1 MQRLFSAGF
10 RPKTVM
16 PKAATAKSGTAMVA
30 IVTGL
35 LSLAGT
41 SFVPLRGAQQN
52 RAVAAAPANNANANE
67 IGVLPI
73 RGNIYMLVGAGG
85 NITASVGPEGVLL
98 VDAGLENM
106 APKVL
111 AALNRL
117 SVEVETKGLPNVN
130 TGPPKPIRIIINT
143 HVHPDHTGGNE
154 FLAKSGRTFTGGN
167 VAGNLADAGDQ
178 AQIYAYE
185 EVLNRMS
192 SPEQGQP
199 KIAFGAFPTDTYHTD
214 AFNLS
219 HFFNG
224 EGVRMIHQAAA
235 HTDGDTM
242 VYFRGSDVLSTGDIF
257 VPGSY
262 PIIDLDRGGG
272 LQGIINAMND
282 ILDIAIPE
290 YRLEGGTMI
299 IPGHGHLC
307 DIADAAYYRDMITIV
322 RDRLQ
327 DAIKRGLTLQQIKAA
342 KLTADYDG
350 VYGATTGF
358 WTTDKFL
365 DAAYASLTQKKQ
377 K

>member
-1 MQRLFSAGF
+1 MRKRIS
-10 RPKTVM
+10 KTGALLYASF
-16 PKAATAKSGTAMVA
+16 AATAILAGVA
-30 IVTGL
+30 IFE
-35 LSLAGT
+35 SAA
-41 SFVPLRGAQQN
+41 FAQQN
-52 RAVAAAPANNANANE
+52 RTQSPPPSTNSNNAE
-67 IGVLPI
+67 IGVLPV

-85 NITASVGPEGVLL
+85 NITASIGTEGVLL
-98 VDAGLENM
+98 VDTGLENM

-111 AALNRL
+111 ATVNRL
-117 SVEVETKGLPNVN
+117 GVELTTKGLPNVN
-130 TGPPKPIRIIINT
+130 VGPPKPIRIIVNT

-154 FLAKSGRTFTGGN
+154 LLAKSGRTFTGGN

-178 AQIYAYE
+178 AAIYAYE

-192 SPEQGQP
+192 QP
-199 KIAFGAFPTDTYHTD
+199 GPNEPKFAFGAFPTDTYHTEGM
-214 AFNLS
+214 NLS

-224 EGVRMIHQAAA
+224 EGVQLIHQPAA

-242 VYFRGSDVLSTGDIF
+242 VYFRFSDVLATGDIF
-257 VPGSY
+257 LTGSY
-262 PIIDLDRGGG
+262 PIFDLDRGGS
-272 LQGIINAMND
+272 LQGIIDALNH

-299 IPGHGHLC
+299 VPGHGHLC
-307 DIADAAYYRDMITIV
+307 DIADVAYYRDMATIV

-327 DAIKRGLTLQQIKAA
+327 AAIKKGMTLDQIKSA
-342 KLTADYDG
+342 KLTYDYDG

-365 DAAYASLTQKKQ
+365 EASYKSLTQKKAES

>member
-1 MQRLFSAGF
+1 MRKKFFNAALRSN
-10 RPKTVM
+10 
-16 PKAATAKSGTAMVA
+16 KAGTAMVA

-35 LSLAGT
+35 LVFAGA
-41 SFVPLRGAQQN
+41 SSVPLHGAQQN
-52 RAVAAAPANNANANE
+52 RTAGAAAPANTANANE

-85 NITASVGPEGVLL
+85 NITASVGPDGILL

-111 AALNRL
+111 AALNHL
-117 SVEVETKGLPNVN
+117 SMEVETKGLPNVN
-130 TGPPKPIRIIINT
+130 TGPVKPIRIIINT

-192 SPEQGQP
+192 SPGPGDP
-199 KIAFGAFPTDTYHTD
+199 KFAFGAFPTDTYHID
-214 AFNLS
+214 GMNMS

-224 EGVRMIHQAAA
+224 DGVRLIHEPAA

-242 VYFRGSDVLSTGDIF
+242 VYFRGSDVLATGDVF

-262 PIIDLDRGGG
+262 PIIDLDRGGS
-272 LQGIINAMND
+272 LQGIIDAMNN

-290 YRLEGGTMI
+290 FRLEGGTMI
-299 IPGHGHLC
+299 VPGHGHLC

-327 DAIKRGLTLQQIKAA
+327 DAIKRGLTLPQIKAA

-365 DAAYASLTQKKQ
+365 DAAYKSLTQKKQ
-377 K
+377 

>member
-1 MQRLFSAGF
+1 MRKKFLNAAL
-10 RPKTVM
+10 RPR
-16 PKAATAKSGTAMVA
+16 AAIAAAA
-30 IVTGL
+30 IVSGL
-35 LSLAGT
+35 LIVGGA
-41 SFVPLRGAQQN
+41 SFPLSGAQQN
-52 RAVAAAPANNANANE
+52 RRAGAAAPTNIAPGGANTNE
-67 IGVLPI
+67 IGVLPV

-85 NITASVGPEGVLL
+85 NITASVGPDGILL

-117 SVEVETKGLPNVN
+117 SMEVETKGLPNVN
-130 TGPPKPIRIIINT
+130 VGPAKPVRIIINT
-143 HVHPDHTGGNE
+143 HVHQDHTGGNE

-192 SPEQGQP
+192 SPGPGEP
-199 KIAFGAFPTDTYHTD
+199 KFPFGAFPTDTYHID
-214 AFNLS
+214 GMNMS

-224 EGVRMIHQAAA
+224 DGVRLIHQPAA

-242 VYFRGSDVLSTGDIF
+242 VYFRGSDVLATGDIF
-257 VPGSY
+257 VPSSY
-262 PIIDLDRGGG
+262 PIIDLDRGGSF
-272 LQGIINAMND
+272 QGIIDAMNN

-290 YRLEGGTMI
+290 FRLEGGTMI
-299 IPGHGHLC
+299 VPGHGHLC

-327 DAIKRGLTLQQIKAA
+327 DAIKRGLTLEQIKAA
-342 KLTADYDG
+342 RLTADYDG

-358 WTTDKFL
+358 WTTDKFI
-365 DAAYASLTQKKQ
+365 DAAYKSLTQKKQ
-377 K
+377 